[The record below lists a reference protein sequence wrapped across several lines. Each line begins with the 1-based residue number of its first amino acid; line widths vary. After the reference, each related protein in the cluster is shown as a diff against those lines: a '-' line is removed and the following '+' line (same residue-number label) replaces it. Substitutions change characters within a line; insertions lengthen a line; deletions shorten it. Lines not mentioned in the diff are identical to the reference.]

1 MLLSFGSEVTNCLL
15 IFFVLFVSRVA
26 LRKEWIAVV
35 ATIAIIGGIDYA
47 GGLRLADFP
56 FEIALVAILTIV
68 MLRFGLIAAIFGY
81 AIKSILRLPH
91 TLDFSA
97 WYAGTTAVPLIL
109 LALLAI
115 YGFRTSLGGRRL
127 IQLPD

>member
-1 MLLSFGSEVTNCLL
+1 
-15 IFFVLFVSRVA
+15 VA

-47 GGLRLADFP
+47 GGLRLIDLP
-56 FEIALVAILTIV
+56 FEIALVGILTVV

-81 AIKSILRLPH
+81 AIKSNLRLPH
-91 TLDFSA
+91 TLDLSA

-109 LALLAI
+109 LALLAL

-127 IQLPD
+127 IQMPD